1 MPGRAVEL
9 LSMRFPIAI
18 AALTLAGCS
27 SGSGPSQQTRAD
39 AQASPRPEASQV
51 NFPGAQAGG
60 ASAATGSSSSG
71 GPAVSSNESP
81 AGSVSAAS
89 GSVGSDPGARRSTPR
104 RPPIE
109 PGLWRMPGYQP
120 SLRVTNL
127 GSDTLAR
134 GYNLYQA
141 NCSMCHGADL
151 RGELSAPGLP
161 VRDLTKMKRYK
172 FGSSDQAIYRTIVY
186 GIPKTAMG
194 NSRESLSAQ
203 QVWDVINYM
212 KSKRTD

>member
-1 MPGRAVEL
+1 MPGRTVEL
-9 LSMRFPIAI
+9 PAMRLPIAI
-18 AALTLAGCS
+18 VALALAGCS
-27 SGSGPSQQTRAD
+27 SSSPSKQASAG
-39 AQASPRPEASQV
+39 AQASPRPEASQA
-51 NFPGAQAGG
+51 NFPGSQIGG
-60 ASAATGSSSSG
+60 ASGAGAGSSSG
-71 GPAVSSNESP
+71 GPSTSGDRSTAGNLSVANGS
-81 AGSVSAAS
+81 AGSN
-89 GSVGSDPGARRSTPR
+89 STTRTAPR

-141 NCSMCHGADL
+141 NCSMCHGSDL
-151 RGELSAPGLP
+151 RGELSAPGVP